1 MAYPPHGVGRVSK
14 REKRVILGVEEDV
27 VVVELGNDLSVTLP
41 ISRAEEQLR
50 PPATEADLK
59 KVQKALRE
67 PSVVS
72 DEIWSK
78 RVQQAQEKLRS
89 GDPLELAEIVRD
101 GVRRE
106 QGKTTNGTPTKLSD
120 ERAGPPPEGAR
131 APHRRD
137 QRDPRGSTRPKPT
150 PGSTTSS
157 QPRRRSSDLA
167 ARRRRAPLRPAAT
180 RRVDATR
187 RRHRHPAGC
196 ELLGVSSQTSDAAD
210 VGLLIGQD
218 ERDAD
223 AVRAPRPVRP
233 TRWT

>member
-1 MAYPPHGVGRVSK
+1 MDLKVGTIVAYPPHGVGRVAK

-67 PSVVS
+67 EGVVS

-106 QGKTTNGTPTKLSD
+106 QGKTSNGTPTKLSTS
-120 ERAGPPPEGAR
+120 ERALHLKAR
-131 APHRRD
+131 ELLSGEIGVT
-137 QRDPRGSTRPKPT
+137 RGLEPAEAEAWIDE
-150 PGSTTSS
+150 
-157 QPRRRSSDLA
+157 QLA
-167 ARRRRAPLRPAAT
+167 ASR
-180 RRVDATR
+180 
-187 RRHRHPAGC
+187 
-196 ELLGVSSQTSDAAD
+196 
-210 VGLLIGQD
+210 
-218 ERDAD
+218 
-223 AVRAPRPVRP
+223 
-233 TRWT
+233 

>member
-1 MAYPPHGVGRVSK
+1 MELKVGTIVAYPPHGVGRVAK
-14 REKRVILGVEEDV
+14 REKRVILGVEEEV

-67 PSVVS
+67 QGVVS

-106 QGKTTNGTPTKLSD
+106 QGKTSNGTPTKLSTS
-120 ERAGPPPEGAR
+120 ERALHLKAR
-131 APHRRD
+131 ELLSGEIGVT
-137 QRDPRGSTRPKPT
+137 RGLEPAEVEAWID
-150 PGSTTSS
+150 G
-157 QPRRRSSDLA
+157 QLA
-167 ARRRRAPLRPAAT
+167 AAK
-180 RRVDATR
+180 
-187 RRHRHPAGC
+187 
-196 ELLGVSSQTSDAAD
+196 
-210 VGLLIGQD
+210 
-218 ERDAD
+218 
-223 AVRAPRPVRP
+223 
-233 TRWT
+233 

>member
-1 MAYPPHGVGRVSK
+1 MELKVGTIVAYPPHGVGRVAK

-67 PSVVS
+67 EGVVS

-101 GVRRE
+101 GVRRD
-106 QGKTTNGTPTKLSD
+106 QGKTSNGTPTKLSTS
-120 ERAGPPPEGAR
+120 ERALHLKAR
-131 APHRRD
+131 ELLSGEIGVT
-137 QRDPRGSTRPKPT
+137 RGLEPAEAEAWIDE
-150 PGSTTSS
+150 
-157 QPRRRSSDLA
+157 QLA
-167 ARRRRAPLRPAAT
+167 AAK
-180 RRVDATR
+180 
-187 RRHRHPAGC
+187 
-196 ELLGVSSQTSDAAD
+196 
-210 VGLLIGQD
+210 
-218 ERDAD
+218 
-223 AVRAPRPVRP
+223 
-233 TRWT
+233 